1 MNSIK
6 PWRWGAV
13 ALVSAVMLTAC
24 DGENLF
30 DSDQNPFLEPRVSVS
45 GPDGAFAGDT
55 VAISLSATAASNV
68 TRIDVSIRG
77 AANKDTSI
85 TTTAAPSVSAVVK
98 VALPAILTDTLL
110 FVTAQAS
117 DAQGRVSKVRADT
130 LVVIGPPSIV
140 SVTGADSLTAGTTAT
155 VRVRAFGSRRIT
167 QIDVSARGAL
177 TKDTVIVVSPASNDV
192 TRDITFTI
200 PSAPADTVLRLGISA
215 RDISGINSVPVSY
228 LFPIRFASGSVPTVT
243 SVTVTPDP
251 ARPGGIVDVRAEAT
265 GVRGINNMIFR
276 FRGAV
281 NRDVEVAV
289 SPARTSA
296 TVDAQVTLP
305 ADISDTLLTVT
316 VVAQD
321 VAGNLSAIS
330 NAATRVVRVSD
341 TTSPSV
347 TSTATPTSTAAGR
360 TIQVRVTARDNVG
373 VARIGFAAVNPAG
386 DTVGGSPTLVNTAGL
401 NKDTVFNFAIPS
413 SMTPRTLGVMGIA
426 FDASGRRGI
435 SARASVIIA
444 DSAAPTITL
453 NAPSAGATIPL
464 QDSVRVSFRVQDPTG
479 VKTIRIQ
486 GRATRVD
493 SLGPTVIVDRFE
505 EKTITFNRPL
515 PIDTVITRY
524 LLATADTASESVDII
539 VTATDSINNTA
550 SAIQTVIVGGPRV
563 ELRNPINNSQVVVNG
578 TLLITAFAVD
588 RSSGIDSVKL
598 AIRGAQTADYSFRPN
613 SPDSA
618 VINQNHIFGAATG
631 SVTITATAWNRNRIS
646 GVSNP
651 VTVNVVAVAAADTA
665 KPSLSVS
672 IQQPLNNRVELDD
685 SITVTVRAGDV
696 GTSGLARVGIAVI
709 ATPDTTSVLADT
721 LYRYVNFAPAQSG
734 TTDQVFKFA
743 LSEFLDD
750 GGAQRYGPTQPIRFP
765 RQFTFNVHGFA
776 IDAAPTPNCGASVTT
791 TPASLDC
798 VVAPQ
803 DPNAR
808 LAANVQGQP
817 LIVTTTAGSSVR
829 LPSGGNIADAL
840 VDAARQ
846 RLYLSNIS
854 QSKLEVLDIATS
866 SFVPTGAL
874 NGGKGLVGSAPWG
887 LAFTPAN
894 DTLVVANS
902 GGTTISKV
910 ILGGADDLRENV
922 NKRVFTPNTVLY
934 EILLAV
940 SNGRA
945 RYTQNFYDFSDRP
958 QFAAVTAG
966 NLLVYSTTPTGSA
979 PDGTIRFVDP
989 NPDPASATE
998 QPEVKLLFNTGA
1010 VRPVSDA
1017 YAIAN
1022 VDSIKIVAGGPVADD
1037 TVYVYDHVSGYPDDP
1052 TRVIFAKSNNAPSTV
1067 TALRALGSDA
1077 FIGAGLWNISK
1088 VGMSDTTFVAI
1099 SPDRST
1105 VAFGEGAVNPTGRVI
1120 LCCSTSTGPSGLEVG
1135 ISAEV
1140 AVSDL
1145 INNASERVLGV
1156 GLGAPGPDGT
1166 ILGVARGSV
1175 ATYFFDRN
1183 LRLQGSFSQ
1192 GVAGGA
1198 GGATLHP
1205 NQTGRVEPTPNEALA
1220 FVATANRTI
1229 KILDTVHFYQR
1240 GEIPI
1245 RDNIAGP
1252 LRATLPFPGENGA
1265 LLSTDPNF
1273 ILVKLFGVTESGS
1286 VVVVNVRN
1294 KDLTQ

>member
-1 MNSIK
+1 MNSMK
-6 PWRWGAV
+6 PWRWGAL
-13 ALVSAVMLTAC
+13 ALVAVMLTAC

-30 DSDQNPFLEPRVSVS
+30 DSDQNPFVEPRVSVS

-55 VAISLSATAASNV
+55 VAISVSATAATNV
-68 TRIDVSIRG
+68 SRIDVSIRG

-85 TTTAAPSVSAVVK
+85 TTTPAQSVSAVVK

-110 FVTAQAS
+110 YVTAQAS

-130 LVVIGPPSIV
+130 LVVLGPPSIV
-140 SVTGADSLTAGTTAT
+140 SVERPDSLTAGST
-155 VRVRAFGSRRIT
+155 VTLRVRAFGSRRIT
-167 QIDVSARGAL
+167 QLDIAARGAL
-177 TKDTVIVVSPASNDV
+177 NRDTAIVISPPQNDV

-200 PSAPADTVLRLGISA
+200 PSSPADTMLRLGISA
-215 RDISGINSVPVSY
+215 RDISGLVSIPQSVVV
-228 LFPIRFASGSVPTVT
+228 PIKFGAGVVPTVT
-243 SVTVTPDP
+243 SVSVTPDP
-251 ARPGGIVDVRAEAT
+251 ARPGGIVDVRATAT
-265 GVRGINNMIFR
+265 GVRAITRMTFR

-281 NRDVEVAV
+281 NQDVQVPV
-289 SPARTSA
+289 NPARTSA

-305 ADISDTLLTVT
+305 AEIADTILTVT
-316 VVAQD
+316 VVAED
-321 VAGNLSAIS
+321 VGANLSPITAQS
-330 NAATRVVRVSD
+330 TRSVRVTD
-341 TTSPSV
+341 NTAPTV
-347 TSTATPTSTAAGR
+347 TAVANPASTAAGR
-360 TIQVRVTARDNVG
+360 LVQVRVTARDNVG
-373 VARIGFAAVNPAG
+373 VARIGFAAINPAG
-386 DTVGGSPTLVNTAGL
+386 DTVGGSPTMANTSGL
-401 NKDTVFNFAIPS
+401 NKDTIFTFTVPS
-413 SMTPRTLGVMGIA
+413 SLTPRTLRVMGIA
-426 FDASGRRGI
+426 FDASGRRGT
-435 SARASVIIA
+435 STTASLIVA
-444 DSAAPTITL
+444 DSAAPVITL

-464 QDSVRVSFRVQDPTG
+464 QDSVRVSFRIQDPTG
-479 VKTIRIQ
+479 IKSVRLS

-493 SLGPTVIVDRFE
+493 SLGPTITVDRFQ
-505 EKTITFNRPL
+505 EKTIIFNTPL
-515 PIDTVITRY
+515 PRDTVITRY
-524 LLATADTASESVDII
+524 LLATADTSSEPVSII
-539 VTATDSINNTA
+539 VTATDSINNTSSA
-550 SAIQTVIVGGPRV
+550 SQTVIVGGPRV
-563 ELRNPINNSQVVVNG
+563 ELRNPINNSQVVANG
-578 TLLITAFAVD
+578 NLLITAFAID

-598 AIRGAQTADYSFRPN
+598 AVRGAQTADFSFRPN

-618 VINQNHIFGAATG
+618 VINQNYTVGPTLGAL
-631 SVTITATAWNRNRIS
+631 TITATAWNRNRIS
-646 GVSNP
+646 GVSNA

-709 ATPDTTSVLADT
+709 ATPDTTSVVADT

-734 TTDQVFKFA
+734 TIDQVFKFSLA
-743 LSEFLDD
+743 EFESAP
-750 GGAQRYGPTQPIRFP
+750 GVQRYGPTQPIRFP

-791 TPASLDC
+791 TPASLNC
-798 VVAPQ
+798 LVAPQ

-808 LAANVQGQP
+808 LAANVQGQT
-817 LIVTTTAGSSVR
+817 LVVATTAGSSVR

-854 QSKLEVLDIATS
+854 QSKLDVLNIATS
-866 SFVPTGAL
+866 TFVPTGAV
-874 NGGKGLVGSAPWG
+874 NGGVGLVGSAPWG

-910 ILGGADDLRENV
+910 VLGGANDLRENV

-934 EILLAV
+934 EVLLAI
-940 SNGRA
+940 SNARA

-958 QFAAVTAG
+958 QFAAVTSG

-989 NPDPASATE
+989 NPDPLVNTE
-998 QPEVKLLFNTGA
+998 QPEVKLLFNSGA

-1022 VDSIKIVAGGPVADD
+1022 VDSIKIVAGGPLAND
-1037 TVYVYDHVSGYPDDP
+1037 TVYVYDHISGYPDDP
-1052 TRVIFAKSNNAPSTV
+1052 ARVIFAKSDNAPSTI

-1105 VAFGEGAVNPTGRVI
+1105 IAFGEGAVNPTGRVI
-1120 LCCSTSTGPSGLEVG
+1120 LCCSTSSGPSGLEVG

-1156 GLGAPGPDGT
+1156 GLGAPGADGT
-1166 ILGVARGSV
+1166 ILGVARGSLS
-1175 ATYFFDRN
+1175 TYFFDRN

-1220 FVATANRTI
+1220 FVATSNRTI

-1252 LRATLPFPGENGA
+1252 LRATLPFAGENGA
-1265 LLSTDPNF
+1265 LLATDPNF
-1273 ILVKLFGVTESGS
+1273 ILVKLFGVTDAGS